1 MSGALAWQVKSVN
14 EIIVFV
20 LVEGDGTGLP
30 GSPSFLVRL
39 RSLLFFFAISLSC
52 QRSKNVKRGSNF
64 VPKLSRLRALITQS
78 IQHQTLEINIETVL
92 SGMQLC
98 ALEGLGMRV
107 MTSYGNR
114 IGTHLC
120 L

>member
-1 MSGALAWQVKSVN
+1 MSPAFAMSGALAWQVKSVN

-92 SGMQLC
+92 RYKQSVSPFELIFS
-98 ALEGLGMRV
+98 R
-107 MTSYGNR
+107 
-114 IGTHLC
+114 
-120 L
+120 